1 MTALQILNEFRQAGG
16 RLIPEGDG
24 LRWESPVQPPP
35 RLIEAAR
42 QRKLDL
48 LVLLAKP
55 EGRCPAGHPQLWWQ
69 DSAGLWHCG
78 ECEPGPAQ
86 HRMRGVDLET
96 LAGRSITLVPPVGDL
111 PARGSWAILPS
122 GAAAELVLYRDDGGE
137 VLMRH
142 LEGERLG
149 WYKPEALRWEIDW
162 PWADAAP
169 QPARTPAA
177 GAAGTM
183 CPTCR
188 ALRWGPGGSRCGCT
202 HPTDGGHAADCTCT
216 RCGGPQ

>member
-1 MTALQILNEFRQAGG
+1 MTALQILAEFRQAGG

-35 RLIEAAR
+35 RLIEGAR
-42 QRKLDL
+42 QRKRDL

-55 EGRCPAGHPQLWWQ
+55 EGRCPAAHPGNYWQ
-69 DSAGLWHCG
+69 DPAGQWHCM
-78 ECEPGPAQ
+78 ECEPSPTQ
-86 HRMRGVDLET
+86 HRLRGVTLET
-96 LAGRSITLVPPVGDL
+96 LGNRAISLVPPVGDL

-142 LEGERLG
+142 LGGERLA
-149 WYKPEALRWEIDW
+149 WFKPEALMWEVDW

-169 QPARTPAA
+169 QPARTAAA

-183 CPTCR
+183 CATCR
-188 ALRWGPGGSRCGCT
+188 ALRWGSGGSRCDCT
-202 HPTDGGHAADCTCT
+202 HPTEGGHAPSCTCT